1 MARFPGLNP
10 MIFPDAVCCECGQL
24 MEKEV
29 VLGPRDRVIKV
40 VYRCENTKVGCSY
53 QVESDQR
60 LNGMCLPV
68 KREPNSRSLS
78 ELKGEEQAPAIAEQ
92 ETSPLAA
99 PKIAQAEDTEDA
111 AG

>member
-1 MARFPGLNP
+1 
-10 MIFPDAVCCECGQL
+10 MIFPDAVCSECGQI

-29 VLGPRDRVIKV
+29 VLGPRDRVVKV
-40 VYRCENTKVGCSY
+40 VYRCENEIVGCSY

-68 KREPNSRSLS
+68 KREPKARSA
-78 ELKGEEQAPAIAEQ
+78 ENLKAEKVVPAMEVTPESVQ
-92 ETSPLAA
+92 DERNPVSKP
-99 PKIAQAEDTEDA
+99 EDTEDA